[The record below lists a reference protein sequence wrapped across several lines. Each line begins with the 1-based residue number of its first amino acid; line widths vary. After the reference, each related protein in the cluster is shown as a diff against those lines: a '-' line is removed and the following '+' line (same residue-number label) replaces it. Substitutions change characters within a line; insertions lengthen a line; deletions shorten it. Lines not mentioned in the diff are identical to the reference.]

1 MENEKINEE
10 RNKMEQE
17 KEHKP
22 PHDYKIDSF
31 MQNTSKKT
39 LIKWIK
45 QHQQTEFKIKTECN
59 NIYHINT
66 DLNMKLTQEKDKNK
80 MLEKEINE
88 YDKTMGMIEQE
99 PIKTTENIEETSIL
113 PPIDKLSDYQ
123 IWKNEQDKVVYR
135 KKVFK
140 KIKNKGVKNNVEFD
154 ECCICYE
161 ENNSFKVKT
170 NCKHDI
176 CMSCI
181 LKINKKE
188 CPMCREPFPEGI
200 TNLLNK
206 DPEYAKVYSSSP
218 QGIDNWFSWGG
229 TPQSTGFFIHL

>member
-10 RNKMEQE
+10 TNNNKQE

-22 PHDYKIDSF
+22 IRHQEPPYDYTG
-31 MQNTSKKT
+31 NSKET

-45 QHQQTEFKIKTECN
+45 QYQKIEFKMKSKCLEIYNTTTE
-59 NIYHINT
+59 
-66 DLNMKLTQEKDKNK
+66 LNMKLTQEKDKNK
-80 MLEKEINE
+80 ILEKELNE
-88 YDKTMGMIEQE
+88 YDKKMGMIEQE
-99 PIKTTENIEETSIL
+99 QIKTTENIEETSIL

-140 KIKNKGVKNNVEFD
+140 KIKNMNDKNNVKFG

-188 CPMCREPFPEGI
+188 CPMCREPFPEEI
-200 TNLLNK
+200 TSLLNK

-218 QGIDNWFSWGG
+218 QGLDSWFSWSG
-229 TPQSTGFFIHL
+229 TPQPTGFF